1 MSADKYAKFVLTEI
15 EVVES
20 KQLWFRER
28 RRVEISQPNC
38 MTSPTTSIVPKSPKE
53 PTVPAV
59 NLHTR
64 ASKKAHCTV
73 QWKAQS

>member
-38 MTSPTTSIVPKSPKE
+38 MTTTSIVPKSPKE
-53 PTVPAV
+53 HAVPAV

>member
-20 KQLWFRER
+20 KQLWFREL
-28 RRVEISQPNC
+28 EISQSIC
-38 MTSPTTSIVPKSPKE
+38 MTSPINSIIPKLPKE